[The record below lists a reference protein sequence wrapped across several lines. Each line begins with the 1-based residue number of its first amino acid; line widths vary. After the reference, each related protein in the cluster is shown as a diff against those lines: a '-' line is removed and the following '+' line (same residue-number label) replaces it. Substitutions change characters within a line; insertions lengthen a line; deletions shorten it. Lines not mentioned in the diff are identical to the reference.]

1 MSTTYI
7 PGVCNI
13 GPAEIRLR
21 KLTGVVGLSATILWF
36 AVLMVGDLPTPVR
49 LTIFIP
55 ATAGAVG
62 YLQTWFR
69 FCVRFGVTGLF
80 NMGKTIETR
89 ESIEQAEYRKKD
101 QRKALFIAGLSAL
114 IGVVVTFIVFILP

>member
-13 GPAEIRLR
+13 GPAEIRQR
-21 KLTGVVGLSATILWF
+21 KLTGVIGLSATILWF

-55 ATAGAVG
+55 AAAGAVG
-62 YLQTWFR
+62 YLQTWFH
-69 FCVRFGVTGLF
+69 FCVRFGVMGLF
-80 NMGKTIETR
+80 NMGKTTETR
-89 ESIEQAEYRKKD
+89 ESVEQAEYRKKD
-101 QRKALFIAGLSAL
+101 QRKALLIAGLSAL